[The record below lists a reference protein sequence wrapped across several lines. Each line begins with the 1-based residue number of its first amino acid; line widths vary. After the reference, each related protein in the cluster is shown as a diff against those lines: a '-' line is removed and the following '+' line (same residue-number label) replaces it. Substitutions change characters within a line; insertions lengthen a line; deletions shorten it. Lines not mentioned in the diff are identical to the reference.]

1 VKLGTARRVV
11 EKIRQWFAEIVA
23 AVRGVTGHF
32 SRPAH
37 ITSNTTAESRT
48 ERAAVKTEAIAVE
61 RRVAESPTTT
71 LDAGPAAADSKIG
84 QSAQVNGAAISPD
97 DQEIQRRRNLVR
109 TLFNDFWSA
118 SDNKPASF
126 ADRLDQAETYL
137 NERLTASGEVWR
149 LDGNTRVTLG
159 LPPRSNLPNEAKRGS
174 DH

>member
-1 VKLGTARRVV
+1 MKLGTARGVV
-11 EKIRQWFAEIVA
+11 ENIRQWFAGIVA
-23 AVRGVTGHF
+23 AFNKATGHF
-32 SRPAH
+32 SRPGQ
-37 ITSNTTAESRT
+37 IPSNITAEGRT
-48 ERAAVKTEAIAVE
+48 ERVAVKTRAIAVE
-61 RRVAESPTTT
+61 RSVAELPATTLYTGPTT
-71 LDAGPAAADSKIG
+71 ADPKIG

-97 DQEIQRRRNLVR
+97 DQEIQRRRDLVR

-149 LDGNTRVTLG
+149 LDGKTRVMLG
-159 LPPRSNLPNEAKRGS
+159 LPPRSNLPNEAKRAS

>member
-1 VKLGTARRVV
+1 VKLGTARGVV
-11 EKIRQWFAEIVA
+11 ENIRQWFAGIVA
-23 AVRGVTGHF
+23 AFNKATGHF
-32 SRPAH
+32 SRPGQ
-37 ITSNTTAESRT
+37 ITSNITAEGRT
-48 ERAAVKTEAIAVE
+48 ERVAVKTGAIAVE
-61 RRVAESPTTT
+61 RSVAESPATT
-71 LDAGPAAADSKIG
+71 LYTGPTTADPKIG

-97 DQEIQRRRNLVR
+97 DQEIQRRRDLVR

-149 LDGNTRVTLG
+149 LDGKTRVMLG
-159 LPPRSNLPNEAKRGS
+159 LPPRSNLPNEAKRAS